1 LNAKITNSSKA
12 KLRNEKK
19 GHLAHLEVLGYNH
32 LFYTLS
38 VKKRQLHFKGTTTMP
53 SAFIMSFAIGLNEEW
68 TNKELKKK
76 KPFNFNTALY
86 LPGLLEEK
94 TRSV

>member
-1 LNAKITNSSKA
+1 MITNSSKA

-38 VKKRQLHFKGTTTMP
+38 VKKRQLHFKGTTIMP
-53 SAFIMSFAIGLNEEW
+53 FVFIMSFAIGLNEEW

-76 KPFNFNTALY
+76 TFNFNTVFY
-86 LPGLLEEK
+86 LPSLL
-94 TRSV
+94 